1 MNEEVKDELLE
12 SNPGNDKESKRE
24 KFIRLAEARTQK
36 SIDMIRKIGNLSNTN
51 FYEYSREDIEVIFG
65 TLEKE
70 LRSAKSK
77 FAFEDDEEIVF
88 KLKH

>member
-1 MNEEVKDELLE
+1 MSEELDIELMEDVKET
-12 SNPGNDKESKRE
+12 KRE

-36 SIDMIRKIGNLSNTN
+36 AIDMIRKIGNLGNTS
-51 FYEYSREDIEVIFG
+51 FYEYTNEDIETIFG

-77 FAFEDDEEIVF
+77 FNSEEEEEVVF
-88 KLKH
+88 KLKK

>member
-1 MNEEVKDELLE
+1 MKEELKEELIDNDL
-12 SNPGNDKESKRE
+12 SNDKESKRD
-24 KFIRLAEARTQK
+24 KFVRLAEARTQK

-51 FYEYSREDIEVIFG
+51 FYEYSREDIEAIFG

-77 FAFEDDEEIVF
+77 FVFEDDEEIVF